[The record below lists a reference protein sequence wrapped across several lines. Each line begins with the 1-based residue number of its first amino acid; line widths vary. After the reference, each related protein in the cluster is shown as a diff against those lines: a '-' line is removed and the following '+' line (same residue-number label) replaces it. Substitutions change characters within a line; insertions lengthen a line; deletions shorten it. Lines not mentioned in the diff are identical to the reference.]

1 MISDIAK
8 SVLFLN
14 FVFLVFLL
22 LVYVRKIKFNKEKQK
37 FLFGLLFMVIILMV
51 QTFYGI
57 LYVMQANE
65 LFVIT
70 SALLTVG
77 LAGLLTA
84 ELAPLK
90 RYLREYKK
98 E

>member
-98 E
+98 K